1 LTFLLNIPC
10 LASELYKQFPE
21 VLFAYIF
28 GSAKSGRIKPG
39 GDVDVA
45 VWIRDPDRKME
56 LIPKLVG
63 LVDSHSHGASCDL
76 VFLNDSSDQLAFG
89 ILQGTI
95 LFIRDEAREFHSG
108 FYSETCRNY
117 EDRVAWMKKQLQYR
131 GYEVQW
137 NH

>member
-1 LTFLLNIPC
+1 VLLNLPS

-21 VLFAYIF
+21 VLFAYVF
-28 GSAKSGRIKPG
+28 GSAKTGEIRPG
-39 GDVDVA
+39 SDIDVA
-45 VWIRDPDRKME
+45 VWIINPDMKMK

-63 LVDSHSHGASCDL
+63 LVESFTQRATCDL
-76 VFLNDSSDQLAFG
+76 VFLNDVGDQLAFEV
-89 ILQGTI
+89 LQGNI
-95 LFIRDEAREFHSG
+95 LFIRDEARDLHSG

-117 EDRVAWMKKQLQYR
+117 EDHIVWMKKQLQYR